1 MRRHALRPVA
11 PALTTALAALLL
23 IAPVAHAVEVTAPAT
38 PGYVMDEAGV
48 IPPDVEERI
57 SALSQRIEEST
68 PGAQIAVV
76 TVDSLGG
83 LSIEEY
89 AEELFDE
96 LGVGSDELDNGVLLL
111 VAIAERGVR
120 IEVGYGLEGAIPD
133 PVAGRI
139 LDESVL
145 PRFREGDMA
154 DGIEAGHARI
164 AGLVADEYGAEVEG
178 AARPGSSGP
187 GLWIALLVIGGL
199 VGLFIWAA
207 SKGLIKGGG
216 SGGSGGSGG
225 GFTPPPPTWGGGRGG
240 GFGGGS
246 SGGFG
251 GGGFGGFGGGGSG
264 GGGASRGW

>member
-1 MRRHALRPVA
+1 MRRRVA
-11 PALTTALAALLL
+11 RTLVAVWTVALAVSLTLS
-23 IAPVAHAVEVTAPAT
+23 AHAVEVTAPDDL
-38 PGYVMDEAGV
+38 GYVMDEAGV
-48 IPPDVEERI
+48 IPPDVEARI

-76 TVDSLGG
+76 TVGSLGG

-96 LGVGSDELDNGVLLL
+96 LGVGADESDNGVLLL

-139 LDESVL
+139 LDEDVL
-145 PRFREGDMA
+145 PRFRDGDMA
-154 DGIEAGHARI
+154 GGIEAGHARI
-164 AGLVADEYGAEVEG
+164 AGLVAAEYETEVEG
-178 AARPGSSGP
+178 ATPPGG
-187 GLWIALLVIGGL
+187 GGCGGIWILVLVVGGFIALM
-199 VGLFIWAA
+199 IWATT
-207 SKGLIKGGG
+207 KGYLKGGGG
-216 SGGSGGSGG
+216 SGGSGGSSGG
-225 GFTPPPPTWGGGRGG
+225 GFSPPPSSWGGSSSSGSSGW
-240 GFGGGS
+240 GGGS
-246 SGGFG
+246 S